1 VGLEEA
7 FSQIA
12 NDNEVDCKLI
22 RYPLVVSATSA
33 KDKHPPFF
41 AQPYD
46 FLNYMLMNILNRK
59 EIDCPINAQQKL
71 SVFSQ
76 NQIINSLQ
84 LIFEDYCEVAKG
96 TYTEEG
102 KIYKTPRP
110 ALESKYINLK
120 GYDMTFHQLTKELA
134 RFNPMTKAFI
144 TDNIRLMNEAER
156 QINL

>member
-1 VGLEEA
+1 
-7 FSQIA
+7 
-12 NDNEVDCKLI
+12 
-22 RYPLVVSATSA
+22 
-33 KDKHPPFF
+33 
-41 AQPYD
+41 
-46 FLNYMLMNILNRK
+46 MLMNILNRK